1 MFPFNQKGLDRMD
14 IPASPDP
21 DPLMERILAGDE
33 RAFAEAFAEHRERL
47 WRMVHFRLDRRLQGR
62 VDADDILQEAY
73 LDAVKRLPHFA
84 ESQPMSLFVW
94 LRLVVGQTLIDVHR
108 RHLGA
113 KMRDAEREE
122 SIQQRLSEGTSLSLS
137 FHLLAHLTSPSL
149 AAQRAELTALVEEA
163 LGGMSDT
170 DREVLALRHFEELT
184 NSEVAEVLGLER
196 KAASIRYVRALAR
209 LKIVLEKI
217 PGFFADDS
225 SQSSVTISR

>member
-1 MFPFNQKGLDRMD
+1 MQQ
-14 IPASPDP
+14 ASDDA
-21 DPLMERILAGDE
+21 DPLAARMLSGDE
-33 RAFAEAFAEHRERL
+33 SALAQLFGEHRERL

-73 LDAVKRLPHFA
+73 LDSLKRLSHFA
-84 ESQPMSLFVW
+84 ASQPISPFVW
-94 LRLVVGQTLIDVHR
+94 MRLVTGQTLIDVHR

-137 FHLLAHLTSPSL
+137 FHLLAHLTSPSQ
-149 AAQRAELTALVEEA
+149 AAQRAELMALVEEA
-163 LGGMSDT
+163 LAGMSDT

-209 LKIVLEKI
+209 LKGVLEQL
-217 PGFFADDS
+217 PGFFDADDLAR
-225 SQSSVTISR
+225 QRGKDETPDESRYGG

>member
-1 MFPFNQKGLDRMD
+1 MSDGS
-14 IPASPDP
+14 PAEVDP
-21 DPLMERILAGDE
+21 REQRVLAGDE
-33 RAFAEAFAEHRERL
+33 SAFAEVFAEHRERL

-94 LRLVVGQTLIDVHR
+94 LRLIVGQTLIDVHR

-122 SIQQRLSEGTSLSLS
+122 SVQQRLSEGTSISLS
-137 FHLLAHLTSPSL
+137 FHLLAHLTSPSQ
-149 AAQRAELTALVEEA
+149 AAARAELMTLVEEA
-163 LGGMSDT
+163 LSGMSDT

-209 LKIVLEKI
+209 LKTVLQKI
-217 PGFFADDS
+217 PGFFAEDLS
-225 SQSSVTISR
+225 SFSESSVDD